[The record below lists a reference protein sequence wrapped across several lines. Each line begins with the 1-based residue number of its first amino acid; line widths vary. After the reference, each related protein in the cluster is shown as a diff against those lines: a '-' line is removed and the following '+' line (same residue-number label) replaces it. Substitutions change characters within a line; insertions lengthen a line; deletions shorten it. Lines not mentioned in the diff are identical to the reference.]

1 MMQSFQCDRSLT
13 VVARMA
19 ALVVTVVLAITSA
32 QAQDRTWGR
41 SMTITRGGIVA
52 TSQTLASQAGSQ
64 ILARGGSAIDAA
76 IAANAVL
83 GLVEP
88 MMNGIGG
95 DLFMLHVDQKGTMT
109 ALNASGFTPK
119 ALTIELMRS
128 QGYTSYLPSG
138 IHTVSVPGAVNGWEK
153 AHRKFGKLP
162 WKDLFAPAIYYAETG
177 FPVTELIQWDWEH
190 SYSKLS
196 SDANAKRVFLPGGE
210 APKIGQIFRNPELA
224 KAYRLIAGGG
234 AKAFYRGPIRDSILK
249 TSARLGGT
257 LTSEDFEAF
266 DSEWVEPLATDYRGW
281 KVFQLPPN
289 GQGIG
294 TLEMLNIMSTFKLGD
309 ILPSDPASWHLKI
322 EAQKLAVQDLR
333 RYNGDPN
340 FSKVPVEGLL
350 SRAYAG
356 ERAALIHADRANC
369 DATPGDPS
377 KFVTAGI
384 GHTIY
389 MSVADREGNMVSWI
403 QSISDL
409 WGSGV
414 VVDDYGFHLHDRASN
429 MSLQPGLPD
438 SLAPRKRPFHTI
450 IPGYMERGD
459 QRIVFGIM
467 RGINQHQAQAQ
478 FVSYIADHGMN
489 IQAALDAP
497 RFTRRNLGGCDVIIE
512 ERVPKEVREALESKG
527 HRLQVVGDYG
537 ALVGGGQAILR
548 DVKSGVNY
556 GASDPRKDGF
566 AAPEPDPYFSV
577 SRKK

>member
-1 MMQSFQCDRSLT
+1 MMLRVLLPTLLFI
-13 VVARMA
+13 A
-19 ALVVTVVLAITSA
+19 AAP
-32 QAQDRTWGR
+32 AQDRSWGR
-41 SMTITRGGIVA
+41 SMTITQRGIVA
-52 TSQTLASQAGSQ
+52 TSQTLASQAGAQ

-76 IAANAVL
+76 IASNAVL
-83 GLVEP
+83 GVVEP

-95 DLFMLHVDQKGTMT
+95 DLFMLHVDGKTGKLS

-128 QGYTSYLPSG
+128 KGHTTYLPSG

-162 WKDLFAPAIYYAETG
+162 WKDLFIPAIYYAENG
-177 FPVTELIQWDWEH
+177 FPVTELIQWDWDH
-190 SYSKLS
+190 GSSKLAADS
-196 SDANAKRVFLPGGE
+196 NAKRIFLPGGD
-210 APKIGQIFRNPELA
+210 APRVGQIFRNPELA
-224 KAYRLIAGGG
+224 KAYRLIAENGS
-234 AKAFYRGPIRDSILK
+234 KAFYRGPIRDAILR

-257 LTSEDFEAF
+257 LAKEDFEEF
-266 DSEWVEPLATDYRGW
+266 DSEWVEPLATEYRGW

-294 TLEMLNIMSTFKLGD
+294 TLEMLNIMSNFKLND
-309 ILPSDPASWHLKI
+309 LVPSDPSLWHLKI

-333 RYNGDPN
+333 HFNGDPK
-340 FSKVPVEGLL
+340 FSQIPVEGLL
-350 SRAYAG
+350 SRAYARD
-356 ERAALIHADRANC
+356 RASLINADKANC
-369 DATPGDPS
+369 DTVPGDPT
-377 KFVTAGI
+377 KLATAGI

-389 MSVADREGNMVSWI
+389 LSVTDRDGNMVSWI

-414 VVDDYGFHLHDRASN
+414 VVDDYGFHLHDRASS
-429 MSLQPGLPD
+429 MSLQAGLPD
-438 SLAPRKRPFHTI
+438 SLAPHKRPFHTI
-450 IPGYMERGD
+450 IPGYMEQGD

-478 FVSYIADHGMN
+478 FVSYVADQGMN

-497 RFTRRNLGGCDVIIE
+497 RFTRRTTGGCDVVIE
-512 ERVPKEVREALESKG
+512 ERVPKEVRDALEAKG

-537 ALVGGGQAILR
+537 GLVGGGQAILR
-548 DVKSGVNY
+548 NVKTGVNY
-556 GASDPRKDGF
+556 GASDPRKDGS
-566 AAPEPDPYFSV
+566 AAPEPDPFFAVSS

>member
-1 MMQSFQCDRSLT
+1 MLFRISITLLIF
-13 VVARMA
+13 VA
-19 ALVVTVVLAITSA
+19 ALP
-32 QAQDRTWGR
+32 AQDRSWGR

-52 TSQTLASQAGSQ
+52 SSQTLASEAGAQ
-64 ILARGGSAIDAA
+64 ILARGGSAVDAA
-76 IAANAVL
+76 IATNAVL
-83 GLVEP
+83 GVVEP
-88 MMNGIGG
+88 MMNGMGG
-95 DLFMLHVDQKGTMT
+95 DLFMMHVDGKTGKLT

-128 QGYTSYLPSG
+128 KGYTSYLPSG

-162 WKDLFAPAIYYAETG
+162 WKDLFVPAIYYAENG
-177 FPVTELIQWDWEH
+177 FPVTELIQWDWDH
-190 SYSKLS
+190 GSAKLAA
-196 SDANAKRVFLPGGE
+196 DANAKRVFLINGD
-210 APKIGQIFRNPELA
+210 APRVGQIFRNPGLA
-224 KAYRLIAGGG
+224 KAYRLVADNG
-234 AKAFYRGPIRDSILK
+234 ANAFYRGPIREAILR

-257 LTSEDFEAF
+257 LSKEDFEQF

-294 TLEMLNIMSTFKLGD
+294 TLEMLNIMSNFKLQD
-309 ILPSDPASWHLKI
+309 FIPTDPSSWHLKI

-333 RYNGDPN
+333 RYNGDPK
-340 FSKVPVEGLL
+340 FSQIPVEGLL
-350 SRAYAG
+350 SRVYARD
-356 ERAALIHADRANC
+356 RAALINADRANC
-369 DATPGDPS
+369 DTAPGDPS
-377 KFVTAGI
+377 KLSAGI

-389 MSVADREGNMVSWI
+389 MSVADRDGNMVSWI

-438 SLAPRKRPFHTI
+438 SLAPHKRPFHTI

-467 RGINQHQAQAQ
+467 RGMNQHQAQAQ

-489 IQAALDAP
+489 IQAAMDAP
-497 RFTRRNLGGCDVIIE
+497 RFTRRVPGGCDVVIE
-512 ERVPKEVREALESKG
+512 ERVPKEVRDALEAKG
-527 HRLQVVGDYG
+527 HRLNVVGEYG
-537 ALVGGGQAILR
+537 GLVGGGQAILR
-548 DVKSGVNY
+548 DIKTGVNF

-566 AAPEPDPYFSV
+566 AAPEPEPFFTSTN

>member
-1 MMQSFQCDRSLT
+1 
-13 VVARMA
+13 
-19 ALVVTVVLAITSA
+19 
-32 QAQDRTWGR
+32 
-41 SMTITRGGIVA
+41 MTITRGGIVA
-52 TSQTLASQAGSQ
+52 SSQTLASEAGAQ
-64 ILARGGSAIDAA
+64 ILARGGSAVDAA
-76 IAANAVL
+76 IATNAVL
-83 GLVEP
+83 GVVEP
-88 MMNGIGG
+88 MMNGMGG
-95 DLFMLHVDQKGTMT
+95 DLFMMHVDGKTGKLT

-128 QGYTSYLPSG
+128 KGYTSYLPSG

-162 WKDLFAPAIYYAETG
+162 WKDLFVPAIYYAENG
-177 FPVTELIQWDWEH
+177 FPVTELIQWDWDH
-190 SYSKLS
+190 GSAKLAA
-196 SDANAKRVFLPGGE
+196 DANAKRVFLINGD
-210 APKIGQIFRNPELA
+210 APRVGQIFRNPGLA
-224 KAYRLIAGGG
+224 KAYRLVADNG
-234 AKAFYRGPIRDSILK
+234 ANAFYRGPIREAILR

-257 LTSEDFEAF
+257 LSKEDFEQF

-294 TLEMLNIMSTFKLGD
+294 TLEMLNIMSNFKLQD
-309 ILPSDPASWHLKI
+309 FIPTDPSSWHLKI

-333 RYNGDPN
+333 RYNGDPK
-340 FSKVPVEGLL
+340 FSQIPVEGLL
-350 SRAYAG
+350 SRVYARD
-356 ERAALIHADRANC
+356 RAALINADRANC
-369 DATPGDPS
+369 DTAPGDPS
-377 KFVTAGI
+377 KLSAGI

-389 MSVADREGNMVSWI
+389 MSVADRDGNMVSWI

-438 SLAPRKRPFHTI
+438 SLAPHKRPFHTI

-467 RGINQHQAQAQ
+467 RGMNQHQAQAQ

-489 IQAALDAP
+489 IQAAMDAP
-497 RFTRRNLGGCDVIIE
+497 RFTRRVPGGCDVVIE
-512 ERVPKEVREALESKG
+512 ERVPKEVRDALEAKG
-527 HRLQVVGDYG
+527 HRLNVVGEYG
-537 ALVGGGQAILR
+537 GLVGGGQAILR
-548 DVKSGVNY
+548 DIKTGVNF

-566 AAPEPDPYFSV
+566 AAPEPEPFFTSTN